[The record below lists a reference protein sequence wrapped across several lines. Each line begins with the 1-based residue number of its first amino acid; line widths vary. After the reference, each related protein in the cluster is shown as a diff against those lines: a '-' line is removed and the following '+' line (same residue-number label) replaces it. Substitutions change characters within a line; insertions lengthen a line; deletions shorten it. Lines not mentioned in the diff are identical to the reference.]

1 MKYQNLDLKL
11 SPSIKVCIQEVP
23 NLLNLLKE
31 CKNMTK
37 TIKVSTPVTAI
48 PLIIIALEFFKILLL
63 FIIWDFISMRHVKN
77 SDKKFSSTYLI
88 VKLKNTS
95 HDIACKMDFARAG
108 HFLNKRIVL
117 RAPTNPVTTRTP
129 RFTAIN

>member
-11 SPSIKVCIQEVP
+11 SPSIKVWIQEVP

-31 CKNMTK
+31 CKNMTM
-37 TIKVSTPVTAI
+37 TIKVKTPVTAI
-48 PLIIIALEFFKILLL
+48 PLIIIAFEFFKILLL
-63 FIIWDFISMRHVKN
+63 FIIWDFISIRHVKN
-77 SDKKFSSTYLI
+77 RDKKFSSTYQI

-108 HFLNKRIVL
+108 HFLNNKMVL
-117 RAPTNPVTTRTP
+117 RAPTNPVTTSTP
-129 RFTAIN
+129 IFTTTN